1 MAVASGPHLTR
12 RGVEQLAL
20 LIALVPITWMA
31 IALFELAGQSL
42 GPNPSR
48 ELLHSSG
55 KTALNALWLTLAM
68 RPLQELTGRIE
79 FLWCRRVAGL
89 TSFAYASLHLLVYAI
104 LELGLDWSDLG
115 AEIAKRPFIIVGLVA
130 LIGMLPM
137 AATSTDRAMR
147 RMGRRWQRWH
157 AAIYPVAI
165 LAVWH
170 YYWQV
175 KLDVTEPLIYAAVL
189 LALLGYRLYRARQR
203 RVAI

>member
-1 MAVASGPHLTR
+1 MAVTSDPRLTR

-31 IALFELAGQSL
+31 IALFEFASQSL

>member
-175 KLDVTEPLIYAAVL
+175 KLDITEPLIYAAVL

>member
-1 MAVASGPHLTR
+1 MSPATTARLSRG
-12 RGVEQLAL
+12 GVEQLAL
-20 LIALVPITWMA
+20 VAAFLPLAWMA
-31 IALFELAGQSL
+31 MALFEVAGQSL

-48 ELLHSSG
+48 ELLHTSG
-55 KTALNALWLTLAM
+55 KTALNALWLTLAL
-68 RPLQELTGRIE
+68 RPLQELSGRIE

-89 TSFAYASLHLLVYAI
+89 TSFAYATLHLIVYAI

-115 AEIAKRPFIIVGLVA
+115 AEIAKRPFIIVGLIA
-130 LIGMLPM
+130 LIGMIPM

-157 AAIYPVAI
+157 AAIYPVSL

-175 KLDVTEPLIYAAVL
+175 KLDITEPLIYLGALA
-189 LALLGYRLYRARQR
+189 ALLGYRLYRAHQR
-203 RVAI
+203 RRAT

>member
-1 MAVASGPHLTR
+1 MTVTSGPHLTR

-20 LIALVPITWMA
+20 LIALVPVTWMA
-31 IALFELAGQSL
+31 IALFEIAGQSL

-89 TSFAYASLHLLVYAI
+89 TSFAYATLHLFVYAI

-115 AEIAKRPFIIVGLVA
+115 AEIAKRPFIIVGLIA

-147 RMGRRWQRWH
+147 RLGRRWQRWH

-175 KLDVTEPLIYAAVL
+175 KLDITEPLIYAATL
-189 LALLGYRLYRARQR
+189 AALLGYRLHRTRHR
-203 RVAI
+203 RRSI